1 MTRIITAAQK
11 IKEFTYLK
19 DLKQKKIIAYGHFSS
34 IHPGHI
40 RYLQNARSLGDVL
53 IVVIKGD
60 KNKVDS
66 EKYFF
71 SINERSKSL
80 AMLNICDYIVHLENE
95 ELHSVIEEIKP
106 DCLVFGTDY
115 KNHLKSEIKET
126 VKFAKKNEI
135 EIIYNSGEIKYAT
148 TELLEESNSEVDL
161 TRRKAFFE
169 SCKKQLI
176 DPKNFYKILEKIKN
190 TPILIIGDNIIDE
203 YTACEALGMSAEAP
217 VLVVKELDSKIYCGG
232 AAVVASHIKSLGGEC
247 YFITVSG
254 NDHNA
259 EHLKNDLEK
268 KSIKHIILKD
278 KNRPTTYKKRYMV
291 ENQKLFRVSK
301 LDDQP
306 INKELEKKLLNH
318 ILKLIPKVKGIVFSD
333 FNYGVISEDII
344 KKVTEIAHEKNI
356 LLFAD
361 SQSSTQMCSI
371 TKFKKQ
377 TLLCPNEKEA
387 RISLQNN
394 FSGLESLVN
403 DIFKI
408 SKPKKLIMKLGGQGF
423 IAYEKNKNG
432 RLLNQH
438 FPALSS
444 NPADVAGA
452 GDSLLAFMAL
462 SLSAGIDFM
471 EASAISCFMCMLA
484 VESIGNK
491 SISDKQLLLRIKQY
505 L

>member
-1 MTRIITAAQK
+1 MTRIISVPQR
-11 IKEFTYLK
+11 IKQFPYLK
-19 DLKQKKIIAYGHFSS
+19 DLNQKKIIAYGHFSS

-40 RYLQNARSLGDVL
+40 RYLQNARSLGEIL

-60 KNKVDS
+60 KNKDS
-66 EKYFF
+66 SDKYLF

-80 AMLNICDYIVHLENE
+80 AMLNICDYIIHLEND
-95 ELHSVIEEIKP
+95 ELNSVVEEISP

-115 KNHLKSEIKET
+115 KKHLKNEIKEA
-126 VKFAKKNEI
+126 VKFAKKSNI
-135 EIIYNSGEIKYAT
+135 EVIYNSGEIKYAS

-169 SCKKQLI
+169 SCKKQSI
-176 DPKNFYKILEKIKN
+176 DPKNFNKILKKIES

-217 VLVVKELDSKIYCGG
+217 VLVVKELESKIFCGG

-254 NDHNA
+254 NDHNS
-259 EHLKNDLEK
+259 EYLKNDLEK

-278 KNRPTTYKKRYMV
+278 KNRVTTYKKRYMV

-306 INKELEKKLLNH
+306 IDKELENKLLNH
-318 ILKLIPKVKGIVFSD
+318 ILELIPKVKGIVFSD
-333 FNYGVISEDII
+333 FNYGVVSENII

-356 LLFAD
+356 MLFAD
-361 SQSSTQMCSI
+361 SQSSSQMCSI

-387 RISLQNN
+387 RVSLQNN
-394 FSGLESLVN
+394 ISGLESLVN

-408 SKPKKLIMKLGGQGF
+408 SNPEKLIMKLGGQGL
-423 IAYEKNKNG
+423 IAYKKNKSG
-432 RLLNQH
+432 RLQNQY

-444 NPADVAGA
+444 NPTDVVGA
-452 GDSLLAFMAL
+452 GDALLAFMAL
-462 SLSAGIDFM
+462 SLSSGIDFM

-491 SISDKQLLLRIKQY
+491 SISHEQLLLRIKQY

>member
-1 MTRIITAAQK
+1 MTKIISVSQR
-11 IKEFTYLK
+11 IKEFPQLK
-19 DLKQKKIIAYGHFSS
+19 DIKKKKIIAYGHFSS

-40 RYLQNARSLGDVL
+40 RYLQNARSLGEIL

-60 KNKVDS
+60 NNKRAS
-66 EKYFF
+66 EKYLFP
-71 SINERSKSL
+71 IKERSASL
-80 AMLNICDYIVHLENE
+80 AMLNICDYIVHLKDD
-95 ELHSVIEEIKP
+95 ELLNAVEEIKP

-115 KNHLKSEIKET
+115 KKHLKSEIKET
-126 VKFAKKNEI
+126 VLFAQKNEI
-135 EIIYNSGEIKYAT
+135 EIIYNSGEIKYAS

-161 TRRKAFFE
+161 TRRKIFFE

-176 DPKNFYKILEKIKN
+176 NPKGFYKTLEKIKN

-217 VLVVKELDSKIYCGG
+217 VLVVKELESKIYCGG

-247 YFITVSG
+247 YFVTVSG
-254 NDHNA
+254 KDQNSK
-259 EHLKNDLEK
+259 LLINDLEK
-268 KSIKHIILKD
+268 KSIKHTILQD

-306 INKELEKKLLNH
+306 INKELENKLLNQ
-318 ILKLIPKVKGIVFSD
+318 ILEIIPKVKGIVFSD
-333 FNYGVISEDII
+333 FNYGVVSDNII
-344 KKVTEIAHEKNI
+344 KKVTDIAHKRNI

-361 SQSSTQMCSI
+361 SQSSSQMCSI
-371 TKFKKQ
+371 TKFRNQ

-394 FSGLESLVN
+394 VSGIESLVN

-408 SKPKKLIMKLGGQGF
+408 SKPNKLIMKLGGQGF

-432 RLLNQH
+432 RLKNQH

-462 SLSAGIDFM
+462 SLSAGINFM

-491 SISDKQLLLRIKQY
+491 SISHKQLALRIKQY

>member
-1 MTRIITAAQK
+1 MTRIISVPER
-11 IKEFTYLK
+11 IKEFPFIKNLN
-19 DLKQKKIIAYGHFSS
+19 QKKIIAYGHFSS

-40 RYLQNARSLGDVL
+40 RYLQNARSLGKIL

-60 KNKVDS
+60 KNKKLS

-71 SINERSKSL
+71 SINERAKSL
-80 AMLNICDYIVHLENE
+80 AMLNICDYIVHLEND
-95 ELHSVIEEIKP
+95 ELDIVVKDIKP

-115 KNHLKSEIKET
+115 KKHLMSEIKQ
-126 VKFAKKNEI
+126 VVSFAKKNEI
-135 EIIYNSGEIKYAT
+135 EIIYNSGEIKYAS
-148 TELLEESNSEVDL
+148 TELLEESNSEIDL
-161 TRRKAFFE
+161 TRKKAFFE

-176 DPKNFYKILEKIKN
+176 DPGKFDKTLEKIKS

-217 VLVVKELDSKIYCGG
+217 VLVVKELESKIYCGG
-232 AAVVASHIKSLGGEC
+232 AAVVASHIKSLGGDC
-247 YFITVSG
+247 YFLTVSG
-254 NDHNA
+254 NDQNA
-259 EHLKNDLEK
+259 ELLKNDLEK
-268 KSIKHIILKD
+268 KSIRHIILKD
-278 KNRPTTYKKRYMV
+278 NNRPTTYKKRYMV

-306 INKELEKKLLNH
+306 IDKELENKLLNH
-318 ILKLIPKVKGIVFSD
+318 ILEIIPKVKGIVFSD
-333 FNYGVISEDII
+333 FNYGVLSENII
-344 KKVTEIAHEKNI
+344 KKVTEIAHERNI

-371 TKFKKQ
+371 TKFKDQ

-403 DIFKI
+403 DIFEI
-408 SKPKKLIMKLGGQGF
+408 SNPKNLIMKLGGLGF

-432 RLLNQH
+432 RLQNQH

-462 SLSAGIDFM
+462 SLSSGINFM
-471 EASAISCFMCMLA
+471 DASAISCFMCMLA

-491 SISDKQLLLRIKQY
+491 SISNKQLLLRIKQY